1 MTEPK
6 KLTVGD
12 TIAKSFAIAVEERGA
27 RTALR
32 EKDLGIWRS
41 ISWRDWMDKSKAIAF
56 ALHASGFRP
65 GDDPSILSIR
75 SRNGSMRIWGRWAP
89 GRLLGHLS
97 HRRSQAGR
105 ISAGHSSSKVI
116 FVEDDEQLDK
126 VLTVRAR
133 CPQLEDD
140 RHRRDGRPVRFRRSD
155 GHLAQGFHRS
165 RQGLHQGPEDLW
177 QETLDSRCIEDLAV
191 FWSVLRAPTGHRKER
206 CTPTRAC

>member
-6 KLTVGD
+6 KLTVGE

-65 GDDPSILSIR
+65 GDVASILSNTKPEWIYADMGVLCAGGV
-75 SRNGSMRIWGRWAP
+75 SSGIYPTDAAKQVEY
-89 GRLLGHLS
+89 LLVD
-97 HRRSQAGR
+97 
-105 ISAGHSSSKVI
+105 SSSKVI

-140 RHRRDGRPVRFRRSD
+140 RHRRHGRPVRFRRSD

-165 RQGLHQGPEDLW
+165 RQGLHEGP
-177 QETLDSRCIEDLAV
+177 
-191 FWSVLRAPTGHRKER
+191 
-206 CTPTRAC
+206 